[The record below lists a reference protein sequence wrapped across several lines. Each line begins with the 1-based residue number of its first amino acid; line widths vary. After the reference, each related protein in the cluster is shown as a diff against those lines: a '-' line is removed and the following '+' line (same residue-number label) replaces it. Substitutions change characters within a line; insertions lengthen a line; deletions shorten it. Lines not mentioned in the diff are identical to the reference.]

1 MLINIQIMEVI
12 KLSNSTYGLATTIN
26 GKRHVLASAGK
37 IIACDSKEQAEKLRE
52 EISFLS
58 VHQNVDNNS

>member
-12 KLSNSTYGLATTIN
+12 KLSNSTYGLATVIN
-26 GKRHVLASAGK
+26 GKKHVLAASGEV
-37 IIACDSKEQAEKLRE
+37 IACDSKEQAEKLRE

-58 VHQNVDNNS
+58 VHQSVDNNS